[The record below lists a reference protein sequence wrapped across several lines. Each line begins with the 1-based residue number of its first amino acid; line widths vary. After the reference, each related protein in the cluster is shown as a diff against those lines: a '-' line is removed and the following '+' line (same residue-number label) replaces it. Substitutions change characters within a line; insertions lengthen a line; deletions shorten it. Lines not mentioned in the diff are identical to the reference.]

1 MAHFTYDFD
10 ELPMYENY
18 SVYAYGSAVITYSW
32 EGPDPDVGYRGG
44 PYDIEVESITVGP
57 EPMPK
62 NHPLYEAIESYL
74 QWSDHVAQACVDDHE
89 S

>member
-1 MAHFTYDFD
+1 MGWIIY
-10 ELPMYENY
+10 ELDGFQPWPGL
-18 SVYAYGSAVITYSW
+18 SVYAYGSAVINYSW

-62 NHPLYEAIESYL
+62 THPLYEAIESYL
-74 QWSDHVAQACVDDHE
+74 QNSDHVIQSCIDDYE